1 MDIRILRTITEAS
14 DLAEEIV
21 RSGRTLALVPTMG
34 YLHQGHL
41 SLMREGTRRAD
52 VVVTSLFVNP
62 TQFAASEDLS
72 RYPRDEEG
80 DFAKC
85 ESVGVSA
92 AFAPHAGQMYPSH
105 FETFVEVTGVSR
117 GFCGERRPGHFRGV
131 ATVVTKLLCLFRPR
145 VALFGEK
152 DYQQLQVIR
161 ALNRD
166 LNLGVEIIG
175 MPIVREAD
183 GLAMSSRN
191 SYLSFDERKR
201 ATALWRGL
209 QRARDLVRDG
219 TRMAERIK
227 AAVRHELDKG
237 QVKEDYLEVVD
248 AVTLQPLSLVPD
260 AIPCRML
267 VAGFV
272 GNNRLIDNIALET

>member
-1 MDIRILRTITEAS
+1 
-14 DLAEEIV
+14 
-21 RSGRTLALVPTMG
+21 
-34 YLHQGHL
+34 
-41 SLMREGTRRAD
+41 
-52 VVVTSLFVNP
+52 
-62 TQFAASEDLS
+62 
-72 RYPRDEEG
+72 
-80 DFAKC
+80 
-85 ESVGVSA
+85 
-92 AFAPHAGQMYPSH
+92 
-105 FETFVEVTGVSR
+105 
-117 GFCGERRPGHFRGV
+117 V
-131 ATVVTKLLCLFRPR
+131 ATVVSKLLCLFRPR

-152 DYQQLQVIR
+152 DYQQLLVIR

-191 SYLSFDERKR
+191 SYLSADERRR

-209 QRARDLVRDG
+209 RSARDLVRDG

-227 AAVRHELDKG
+227 AEVRRELDRA

-272 GNNRLIDNIALET
+272 GNTRLIDNIALET

>member
-1 MDIRILRTITEAS
+1 M
-14 DLAEEIV
+14 
-21 RSGRTLALVPTMG
+21 
-34 YLHQGHL
+34 
-41 SLMREGTRRAD
+41 
-52 VVVTSLFVNP
+52 
-62 TQFAASEDLS
+62 
-72 RYPRDEEG
+72 
-80 DFAKC
+80 
-85 ESVGVSA
+85 
-92 AFAPHAGQMYPSH
+92 
-105 FETFVEVTGVSR
+105 
-117 GFCGERRPGHFRGV
+117 
-131 ATVVTKLLCLFRPR
+131 
-145 VALFGEK
+145 
-152 DYQQLQVIR
+152 
-161 ALNRD
+161 
-166 LNLGVEIIG
+166 
-175 MPIVREAD
+175 
-183 GLAMSSRN
+183 
-191 SYLSFDERKR
+191 DERKR

>member
-14 DLAEEIV
+14 DLAEEIA

-34 YLHQGHL
+34 YLHEGHL

-85 ESVGVSA
+85 QRVGVSA
-92 AFAPHAGQMYPSH
+92 AFSPHAGQMYPPE
-105 FETFVEVTGVSR
+105 FETFVEVTGVSQ
-117 GFCGERRPGHFRGV
+117 GFCGDRRPGHFRGV
-131 ATVVTKLLCLFRPR
+131 ATVVAKLLCLFRPR

-152 DYQQLQVIR
+152 DYQQLLVIR

-191 SYLSFDERKR
+191 SYLSADERRR

-209 QRARDLVRDG
+209 RSARDLVRDG

-227 AAVRHELDKG
+227 AEVRRELDRA

-272 GNNRLIDNIALET
+272 GNTRLIDNIALET